1 MKTIRDYMKNKG
13 YDAIVI
19 PTADPHQSEYPAPA
33 YRLRAHLSGFTGSA
47 GTLVVTKESAGLW
60 TDGRYE
66 LQGEKQ
72 LRGTGID
79 LYCTAYPETKSIE
92 SFLQE
97 LPKDAVIAV
106 DGWRM
111 SVSEYRK
118 IKEAVTAELCP
129 DLHSPDLWPD
139 GPALPKDPITQP
151 IHAAAGGTVADKLT
165 RVREEVQKAGAQAVW
180 IGATE
185 DIAWLLNLRGS
196 DVYGTPVF
204 YAYFWLGEED
214 AALFIDPEKLPADIQ
229 EDLHQKGIQTLS
241 YTEAEAFLQKREEKI
256 LFDPT
261 RTNIRLYQSIAANR
275 RVDGMNP
282 TTKLKARKTKDEI
295 ACMKEAFHKDGIA
308 LTNFFYWLEQ
318 EGTGHTEKEI
328 AERLLA
334 FRREQPGFSE
344 PSFETIAGY
353 GPNGAII
360 HYKPEDDSATLENK
374 SLLLLDSGGQY
385 DDGTTDITRT
395 VAMGPLTDEE
405 KRDYT
410 LTLRS
415 HIQLIAARFLKGTRG
430 HVLDGFARYPFWQ
443 EGMDYK
449 HGTGHGVGFMLS
461 VHEGP
466 MSISTAF
473 LDVPLEEGHIVSIE
487 PGIYR
492 AGKHGVRIE
501 NIVYVEK
508 DTQTEFGEF
517 YRFGILSDCY
527 IDTAPVCTDML
538 SPKERSWLNAYNQ
551 GVYDRL
557 EKELAPDVKDFLYKK
572 TRPVS

>member
-1 MKTIRDYMKNKG
+1 M
-13 YDAIVI
+13 
-19 PTADPHQSEYPAPA
+19 
-33 YRLRAHLSGFTGSA
+33 
-47 GTLVVTKESAGLW
+47 
-60 TDGRYE
+60 
-66 LQGEKQ
+66 
-72 LRGTGID
+72 
-79 LYCTAYPETKSIE
+79 
-92 SFLQE
+92 
-97 LPKDAVIAV
+97 
-106 DGWRM
+106 
-111 SVSEYRK
+111 
-118 IKEAVTAELCP
+118 
-129 DLHSPDLWPD
+129 
-139 GPALPKDPITQP
+139 
-151 IHAAAGGTVADKLT
+151 
-165 RVREEVQKAGAQAVW
+165 
-180 IGATE
+180 
-185 DIAWLLNLRGS
+185 
-196 DVYGTPVF
+196 
-204 YAYFWLGEED
+204 
-214 AALFIDPEKLPADIQ
+214 
-229 EDLHQKGIQTLS
+229 HQKGIQTLS

-473 LDVPLEEGHIVSIE
+473 WMSRWKKGISYRSNPVFTGPASTVS
-487 PGIYR
+487 G
-492 AGKHGVRIE
+492 
-501 NIVYVEK
+501 
-508 DTQTEFGEF
+508 
-517 YRFGILSDCY
+517 
-527 IDTAPVCTDML
+527 
-538 SPKERSWLNAYNQ
+538 
-551 GVYDRL
+551 
-557 EKELAPDVKDFLYKK
+557 
-572 TRPVS
+572 